1 MKSLLSAQNLTKRF
15 GGLAAVNDVS
25 LDLLR
30 NHIHAVIGPN
40 GAGKSTLTNLLSGDL
55 PPTSGTVQ
63 LGGQDVTGWNPEK
76 ISRQGLGRSYQKT
89 NIFLPFT
96 VWENVRLA
104 AQSRQPHAARW
115 LSRATDFAA
124 LNARATRAIELSG
137 LENRKTAIA
146 GTISHGEQR
155 QLEIAMTLATEPQV
169 LLLDEPLAGMG
180 VAEAERMVALLLD
193 AQERPRHPAGR
204 TRHGRGLHAGR
215 PADRD
220 GQRQGDRQRHTRRHP
235 RRRRRAGRLSGRGTL
250 MAELLIDA
258 KGIHT
263 YYGASHILR
272 GIDFSVARGET
283 IGLMGRNGMGKSTLL
298 KSIMGLVRPRSGSV
312 AITGQDML
320 GRAPYEIS
328 RLGIAYVPEGR
339 GIFGNLSVVENL
351 KMAARAGTRGQRDW
365 TYERVLETFP
375 RLQERLGHGGQ
386 QLSGG
391 EQQMLTIGRA
401 LMTNPDVL
409 ILDEATEGLA
419 PLIAREIWRICG
431 VIRETGISSVIV
443 DKNWKHVTQITDRNI
458 ILVKGEVVFEGSSA
472 ELHARPELLTQY
484 LGV

>member
-1 MKSLLSAQNLTKRF
+1 
-15 GGLAAVNDVS
+15 
-25 LDLLR
+25 
-30 NHIHAVIGPN
+30 
-40 GAGKSTLTNLLSGDL
+40 
-55 PPTSGTVQ
+55 
-63 LGGQDVTGWNPEK
+63 
-76 ISRQGLGRSYQKT
+76 
-89 NIFLPFT
+89 
-96 VWENVRLA
+96 
-104 AQSRQPHAARW
+104 
-115 LSRATDFAA
+115 
-124 LNARATRAIELSG
+124 
-137 LENRKTAIA
+137 
-146 GTISHGEQR
+146 
-155 QLEIAMTLATEPQV
+155 
-169 LLLDEPLAGMG
+169 
-180 VAEAERMVALLLD
+180 
-193 AQERPRHPAGR
+193 
-204 TRHGRGLHAGR
+204 
-215 PADRD
+215 
-220 GQRQGDRQRHTRRHP
+220 
-235 RRRRRAGRLSGRGTL
+235 

-258 KGIHT
+258 RGIHT

-298 KSIMGLVRPRSGSV
+298 KSIVGLVRPRAGSV
-312 AITGQDML
+312 AITGQAML

-328 RLGIAYVPEGR
+328 RLGVAYVPEGR

-375 RLQERLGHGGQ
+375 RLTERLGHGGQ

-431 VIRETGISSVIV
+431 VIRESGISSVIV

-458 ILVKGEVVFEGSSA
+458 ILVKGEVVFQGSSA